1 MAASSITFRLRAMMI
16 LWPAFLMAG
25 VLEMLV
31 FAVVDPAQLHW
42 FGGEAVDWPA
52 SAIYTVA
59 FFVFWG
65 VIATAGAL
73 TQLLEMPTEDI
84 NHLPEPA
91 QGPQG

>member
-1 MAASSITFRLRAMMI
+1 MSTGRFTLRALAI

-31 FAVVDPAQLHW
+31 FAVVDPATLHW
-42 FGGEAVDWPA
+42 FGGAPVEIAPA
-52 SAIYTVA
+52 GVYTLA

-73 TQLLEMPTEDI
+73 TQLLQQSAEEV
-84 NHLPEPA
+84 NRAEAAAARSRWPA
-91 QGPQG
+91 